1 VDAMTVTVRRALP
14 DDAVALHDV
23 AAETFALA
31 CPPGTLQSDIDDFI
45 STVLSVESFQGYL
58 ADPDREL
65 FLGVVDGTPAGY
77 TMLVYGEPHDA
88 DVAAAVTSRPTV
100 ELSKVYSLASA
111 HGHGLGPAL
120 LAATLDAARER
131 GARTVWLGVNQHN
144 QRANR
149 FYEKS
154 GFAVVGTK
162 RFKVGAQWHDDF
174 TRELLL

>member
-1 VDAMTVTVRRALP
+1 MTVTVRRAIHS
-14 DDAVALHDV
+14 DAVALHDV

-45 STVLSVESFQGYL
+45 STVLSVEAFQGYL

-65 FLGVVDGTPAGY
+65 LLAVVDGTPSGY
-77 TMLVYGEPHDA
+77 TMLVYGEPKDA
-88 DVAAAVTSRPTV
+88 DVAAAITARPTA
-100 ELSKVYSLASA
+100 ELSKIYTLASA
-111 HGHGLGPAL
+111 HGQGLGPAL
-120 LAATLDAARER
+120 MAATIDSARAR
-131 GARTVWLGVNQHN
+131 GAAAVWLGVNQQN
-144 QRANR
+144 ERANR

-174 TRELLL
+174 TRELVL